1 MCVRLAV
8 GKPLTNAGRSQTI
21 NMSLDVNS
29 IRKQFPIFER
39 ETSDGVPLVYLD
51 STATSQK
58 PLAVIDAMDAYY
70 RRSNANIHRGVH
82 TLAEEATALYESAR
96 EKIAKFINA
105 ASAKQIIYTRNT
117 TESINL
123 VAYSWARANL
133 KAGDL
138 VVLTEMEH
146 HSNIVPW
153 HMLQAERGI
162 ELDFVPVT
170 EDGLFDLDAYRSLLN
185 RTPKLVSFT
194 HMSNVLGTI
203 TPAAEIIRLAHE
215 AGAVT
220 LVDAAQSVP
229 HLKVDVQAL
238 DADFLAFSAHKMCGP
253 TGIGALYGK
262 AELLKAMPPFLG
274 GGDMIKEVKLRSFR
288 PNTLPHKFEAG
299 TPAIAEA
306 VGFGAAVEYLESVG
320 MDAIAAHE
328 HEITEYALER
338 LEEVPGI
345 KLFGPSADKKGGVAS
360 FTFDGVHPHD
370 VAQILDRDGIAVRAG
385 HHCAQPL
392 HEKFGIPATSRAS
405 FYLYNTKEE
414 VDLLVNGLYKVKEL
428 FG

>member
-1 MCVRLAV
+1 
-8 GKPLTNAGRSQTI
+8 
-21 NMSLDVNS
+21 MSLNVYEV
-29 IRKQFPIFER
+29 RKDFPILQR
-39 ETSDGVPLVYLD
+39 KTSNGVPLVYLD

-58 PLAVIDAMDAYY
+58 PLPVIEAMDSYY

-82 TLAEEATALYESAR
+82 TLAEEATALYEDAR
-96 EKIAKFINA
+96 GKIAKFINA
-105 ASAKQIIYTRNT
+105 PSARQVIYTRNT

-133 KAGDL
+133 KMGDL
-138 VVLTEMEH
+138 VILTEMEH
-146 HSNIVPW
+146 HSNLVPW
-153 HMLQAERGI
+153 HMLQMERGI
-162 ELDFVPVT
+162 ELDFIPVT
-170 EDGLFDLDAYRSLLN
+170 DSGLLDLDAYKTLLN

-203 TPAAEIIRLAHE
+203 NPADDIIRLAHE

-220 LVDAAQSVP
+220 LVDGAQSVP

-238 DADFLAFSAHKMCGP
+238 NADFYAFSAHKMCGP
-253 TGIGALYGK
+253 TGIGVLYGK
-262 AELLKAMPPFLG
+262 ADLLEKMPPFLG
-274 GGDMIKEVKLRSFR
+274 GGDMIREVKLRSFR
-288 PNTLPHKFEAG
+288 PNSLPHKFEAG

-306 VGFGAAVEYLESVG
+306 VGFGAAVDYLSSLG
-320 MDAIAAHE
+320 MDNIAAHE

-338 LEEVPGI
+338 LVEIPGV
-345 KLFGPSADKKGGVAS
+345 KLFGPDAGHKGGVAA
-360 FTFDGVHPHD
+360 FTLDGVHPHD
-370 VAQILDRDGIAVRAG
+370 VAQILDKDGIAVRAG

-405 FYLYNTKEE
+405 FYLYSTKEE
-414 VDLLVNGLYKVKEL
+414 VDLLVNGIYKVKEL

>member
-1 MCVRLAV
+1 MTLNI
-8 GKPLTNAGRSQTI
+8 TE
-21 NMSLDVNS
+21 
-29 IRKQFPIFER
+29 IRKDFPILER
-39 ETSDGVPLVYLD
+39 EVRAGIKLTYLD

-58 PLAVIDAMDAYY
+58 PLSVILAMDDFY
-70 RRSNANIHRGVH
+70 RKSNANIHRGVH
-82 TLAEEATALYESAR
+82 TLAEESTALYEGAR
-96 EKIAKFINA
+96 ERIAKFINA
-105 ASAKQIIYTRNT
+105 ASARQVIYTRNT

-133 KAGDL
+133 KQGDFII
-138 VVLTEMEH
+138 LTEMEH
-146 HSNIVPW
+146 HSNLVPW
-153 HMLQAERGI
+153 HILQAERGI
-162 ELDFVPVT
+162 ELDFIPVT
-170 EDGLFDLDAYRSLLN
+170 DDGLLDLEAYKALLS
-185 RTPKLVSFT
+185 RRPRLISFT

-203 TPAAEIIRLAHE
+203 NPAAEMISLAHE
-215 AGAVT
+215 AGAIT
-220 LVDAAQSVP
+220 LVDGAQSVP

-238 DADFLAFSAHKMCGP
+238 DADFYAFSAHKMCGP

-262 AELLKAMPPFLG
+262 VALLESMPPFLG

-306 VGFGAAVEYLESVG
+306 VGFGVAVDYLTMLG
-320 MDAIAAHE
+320 MDNIAAHE

-338 LEEVPGI
+338 LEEIPGV
-345 KLFGPSADKKGGVAS
+345 KLFGPSADKKGGVAA
-360 FTFDGVHPHD
+360 FTLEGVHPHD
-370 VAQILDRDGIAVRAG
+370 VAQILDQDGIAVRAG

-405 FYLYNTKEE
+405 FYLYNTKDE
-414 VDLLVNGLYKVKEL
+414 VDMLVNGIYKVKKM

>member
-1 MCVRLAV
+1 MSFDIQKVR
-8 GKPLTNAGRSQTI
+8 Q
-21 NMSLDVNS
+21 D
-29 IRKQFPIFER
+29 FPILER
-39 ETSDGVPLVYLD
+39 RTNGDKPLVYLD

-58 PLAVIDAMDAYY
+58 PLAVIEAMNDYY

-82 TLAEEATALYESAR
+82 TLAEEATALYEEAR

-105 ASAKQIIYTRNT
+105 AFSAKQVIYTRNT

-138 VVLTEMEH
+138 VILTEMEH
-146 HSNIVPW
+146 HSNLVPW
-153 HMLQAERGI
+153 HMLQAERGV
-162 ELDFVPVT
+162 ELDFIPVT
-170 EDGLFDLDAYRSLLN
+170 EDGLLDLEAYKTLLE

-203 TPAAEIIRLAHE
+203 NPAAEIIRMAHE

-253 TGIGALYGK
+253 TGIGILYGK
-262 AELLKAMPPFLG
+262 ADLLEKMPPFLG
-274 GGDMIKEVKLRSFR
+274 GGDMIREVKLRSFR

-306 VGFGAAVEYLESVG
+306 VGFGAAVDYLTSIGMES
-320 MDAIAAHE
+320 I
-328 HEITEYALER
+328 
-338 LEEVPGI
+338 
-345 KLFGPSADKKGGVAS
+345 F
-360 FTFDGVHPHD
+360 
-370 VAQILDRDGIAVRAG
+370 
-385 HHCAQPL
+385 
-392 HEKFGIPATSRAS
+392 AT
-405 FYLYNTKEE
+405 NTRS
-414 VDLLVNGLYKVKEL
+414 
-428 FG
+428 

>member
-1 MCVRLAV
+1 MTL
-8 GKPLTNAGRSQTI
+8 N
-21 NMSLDVNS
+21 VNE
-29 IRKQFPIFER
+29 IRNDFPILDR
-39 ETSDGVPLVYLD
+39 ETANGRRVIYLD

-58 PLAVIDAMDAYY
+58 PLQVIEAMNEYY

-82 TLAEEATALYESAR
+82 TLAEEATAMYEGAR

-105 ASAKQIIYTRNT
+105 ASSREIIYTRNT

-138 VVLTEMEH
+138 VILTEMEH
-146 HSNIVPW
+146 HSNLVPW

-162 ELDFVPVT
+162 ELDFIPVT
-170 EDGLFDLDAYRSLLN
+170 DDGVLDLEAYRTLLA
-185 RTPKLVSFT
+185 RTPKLVSFM

-203 TPAAEIIRLAHE
+203 NPAAAIIGMAHA
-215 AGAVT
+215 AGAIV
-220 LVDAAQSVP
+220 LVDGAQSVP
-229 HLKVDVQAL
+229 HLTVDVQAL
-238 DADFLAFSAHKMCGP
+238 DADFYAFSAHKMCGP
-253 TGIGALYGK
+253 TGIGVLYGK
-262 AELLKAMPPFLG
+262 SVLLDAMPPFLG

-288 PNTLPHKFEAG
+288 ANSLPHKFEAG

-306 VGFGAAVEYLESVG
+306 VGFGAAVEYLKNIG
-320 MDAIAAHE
+320 MERIAAHE
-328 HEITEYALER
+328 HEITEYALDC
-338 LEEVPGI
+338 LEEIPGV
-345 KLFGPSADKKGGVAS
+345 KVFGPSADKKGGVAA
-360 FTFDGVHPHD
+360 FTLEGVHPHD
-370 VAQILDRDGIAVRAG
+370 VAQILDQDGIAVRAG

-405 FYLYNTKEE
+405 FYLYSTKEE
-414 VDLLVNGLYKVKEL
+414 VDMLVNGIYKVKKM